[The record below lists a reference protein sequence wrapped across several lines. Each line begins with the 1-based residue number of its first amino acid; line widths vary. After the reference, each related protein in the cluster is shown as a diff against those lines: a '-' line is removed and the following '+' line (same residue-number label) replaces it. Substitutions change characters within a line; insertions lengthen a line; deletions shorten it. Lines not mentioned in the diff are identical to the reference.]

1 MATCEFIRAYSA
13 LVLALPRC
21 AANPRAPQA
30 CVPLAAMRASRSRTR
45 AATNL
50 LTSTPDEVALAIAC
64 WLLTARDLLCLA
76 LTCRRFGIKCIVS
89 AAGGGGAAAAAGPAL
104 SLSIVEEAARRYRL
118 YRCSEQEQGWV
129 PTYGVGLGLMHEVEV
144 LRLPL
149 AFGRAHANIT
159 LFENGA
165 VATRTTIGGMGGSSY
180 HSAASSIVMRSGR
193 HFAQFTVQRGTD
205 MAFGVLLASCDVEE
219 TSDALDDVN
228 GVHYW
233 TMSGGRFTGG
243 YNWQGMQAAMAPGDR
258 IGLLLDLDQGSMSVW
273 KNGER
278 LGVML
283 PGRGSTVWTGAQ
295 PLDEGEYCWAVSQC
309 GEPQAS
315 GGLQSARIE
324 SAAAPPSPTQEELAA
339 AAAWEAANEENEE
352 IRREN
357 GF

>member
-1 MATCEFIRAYSA
+1 MSAVAAIMMPAARAAGLCA
-13 LVLALPRC
+13 LGSHARQPQPHARRHQPAHVHAGRGRPRH
-21 AANPRAPQA
+21 RL
-30 CVPLAAMRASRSRTR
+30 LAAHRQ
-45 AATNL
+45 
-50 LTSTPDEVALAIAC
+50 V
-64 WLLTARDLLCLA
+64 RDLLCLA

-89 AAGGGGAAAAAGPAL
+89 AAGGGGAAAAAGQPL

-219 TSDALDDVN
+219 TSDALDDFN

-233 TMSGGRFTGG
+233 TMCGGRFTGG

-273 KNGER
+273 KNGD
-278 LGVML
+278 
-283 PGRGSTVWTGAQ
+283 VWG
-295 PLDEGEYCWAVSQC
+295 
-309 GEPQAS
+309 
-315 GGLQSARIE
+315 
-324 SAAAPPSPTQEELAA
+324 
-339 AAAWEAANEENEE
+339 
-352 IRREN
+352 
-357 GF
+357 